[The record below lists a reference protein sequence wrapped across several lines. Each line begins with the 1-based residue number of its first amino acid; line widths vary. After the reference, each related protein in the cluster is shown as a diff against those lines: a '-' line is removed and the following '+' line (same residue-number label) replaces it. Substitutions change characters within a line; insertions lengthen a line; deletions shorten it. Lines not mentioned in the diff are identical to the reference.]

1 MPFGGAELVLVLIIV
16 LIIFGP
22 GKLPRVGE
30 AIGRNIRELRRAA
43 TEDEE
48 GPPADSKGD
57 PERPTPRRD

>member
-1 MPFGGAELVLVLIIV
+1 MPFGGAELVLVLVIV

-30 AIGRNIRELRRAA
+30 AIGRNIRGLRRAS

-48 GPPADSKGD
+48 DPSADSKGD
-57 PERPTPRRD
+57 SEGPSQRRD